1 METKRE
7 RPEAGFDCSF
17 LSVEHHVIDLNS
29 TEPGSVQTTG
39 KVDQLEIS
47 STGTHIHTLTAE
59 V

>member
-7 RPEAGFDCSF
+7 RPGAGFDSSF

-39 KVDQLEIS
+39 KMDQLEIS
-47 STGTHIHTLTAE
+47 STGTHTHTYSS
-59 V
+59 

>member
-7 RPEAGFDCSF
+7 RPEAGFDSSF

-39 KVDQLEIS
+39 KMDQLEIS
-47 STGTHIHTLTAE
+47 STGTHTHTYSS
-59 V
+59 